1 MDGGGRYLRPLTAG
15 TGRPGARVAAAD
27 WAPTPPF
34 FSLPSFSFRRSRR
47 PEKPAAVPPARPV
60 PRLVGTALTF
70 SFFLSVAVV
79 GAVEGG
85 HWATFQQV
93 HGEPHHVGARLLG
106 LGLHRITVSG
116 LDQLDE
122 RQLLL
127 AAGITPNTSL
137 AFLSAA
143 EVRERIE
150 RVPLVESASVRK
162 LYPNELIIDLKE
174 RAPHAI
180 WQLDGELFVIASD
193 GTQIDLLQDESL
205 VGLPFVVGE
214 RANERTKEFLALL
227 DAAGPLRRRI
237 RAGTLVSGRRWTL
250 KMDNGLDVRLP
261 ELGAKDAVRRLV
273 ALERDQKILD
283 KDVLALDLRMPDRV
297 VVRLSEEAAAART
310 EALKKKPT
318 RGKGID
324 T

>member
-1 MDGGGRYLRPLTAG
+1 MDGGGRFLRPLTAG
-15 TGRPGARVAAAD
+15 TGRQTARAAVAD
-27 WAPTPPF
+27 WGYVPPS
-34 FSLPSFSFRRSRR
+34 FSLPSLSFRLPRR
-47 PEKPAAVPPARPV
+47 PKKGVAVSALRRL
-60 PRLVGTALTF
+60 PRFLGTGLTF
-70 SFFLSVAVV
+70 AFFGFV
-79 GAVEGG
+79 GAIGTVEGG
-85 HWATFQQV
+85 HWAAIKSAY
-93 HGEPHHVGARLLG
+93 GEPHHILARAVG
-106 LGLHRITVSG
+106 LGLNRIVVSG
-116 LDQLDE
+116 LQQLDE

-143 EVRERIE
+143 DIRERIE

-162 LYPNELIIDLKE
+162 LYPNELVIALTE

-180 WQLDGELFVIASD
+180 WQYDGELFVVASD
-193 GTQIDLLQDESL
+193 GTQLDLLQDPHL

-214 RANERTKEFLALL
+214 GANARTKEFLALL
-227 DAAGPLRRRI
+227 DAAGPLRQRI
-237 RAGTLVSGRRWTL
+237 RAGTLVAGRRWTL

-273 ALERDQKILD
+273 ALDRDQKIMD

-297 VVRLSEEAAAART
+297 VVRLSEEAAAARG